1 MDKKAVIQ
9 MVCCMTIQP
18 GNKERMIR
26 MKKRLLIGLT
36 VLGIVFIAGCS
47 GNSGTTGTAQNSA
60 SSGTASGGTEAVT
73 PQVTDDTDTTVSDAA
88 GAGQGQSSASDDIGE
103 EQARATAVEHAG
115 LTADDVTF
123 IKVQLD
129 RDDGRTVY
137 DVEFYYGNTEYDYE
151 IDAASGEV
159 VSYDQDIE
167 NYNIQAQA
175 AENVISLEQ
184 AKEAALTAAG
194 LDASSVKWVKE
205 KLDYDDGRS
214 VYELECISGEMEY
227 DFEINGADG
236 TVLEQD
242 SDSVYD

>member
-1 MDKKAVIQ
+1 M
-9 MVCCMTIQP
+9 
-18 GNKERMIR
+18 
-26 MKKRLLIGLT
+26 
-36 VLGIVFIAGCS
+36 
-47 GNSGTTGTAQNSA
+47 
-60 SSGTASGGTEAVT
+60 
-73 PQVTDDTDTTVSDAA
+73 
-88 GAGQGQSSASDDIGE
+88 
-103 EQARATAVEHAG
+103 
-115 LTADDVTF
+115 TF